1 EVAQHLEDLFNELRS
16 GGSDAGDAYRLTMAE
31 LNDLYPLRAGLERNQ
46 VMPKNDVVRAGESA
60 PGNFVEGVWKDFRY
74 ALRSM
79 RKNPVFVLFVVLTLA
94 LGIGA
99 NTTVFTLINTVV
111 LSPLPVRNANGLAA
125 VTAADSRNTSN
136 SGSMFPI
143 SYADLK

>member
-1 EVAQHLEDLFNELRS
+1 
-16 GGSDAGDAYRLTMAE
+16 
-31 LNDLYPLRAGLERNQ
+31 
-46 VMPKNDVVRAGESA
+46 MPKYDAVRAGESSS
-60 PGNFVEGVWKDFRY
+60 GNFVEGLWKDFRY

-111 LSPLPVRNANGLAA
+111 LNPLPVRNPERLAA
-125 VTAADSRNTSN
+125 LTAGESRNTRELRLHLPRLVCRPAGLSV
-136 SGSMFPI
+136 SQ
-143 SYADLK
+143 

>member
-1 EVAQHLEDLFNELRS
+1 
-16 GGSDAGDAYRLTMAE
+16 
-31 LNDLYPLRAGLERNQ
+31 
-46 VMPKNDVVRAGESA
+46 MPKNDAVRAGESSS
-60 PGNFVEGVWKDFRY
+60 GNFVEGLWKDFRF

-111 LSPLPVRNANGLAA
+111 LNPLPVAESRSTGGAHCGRIAEHGEQRLPLPHLLCRPAGLS
-125 VTAADSRNTSN
+125 V
-136 SGSMFPI
+136 P
-143 SYADLK
+143 K